1 VEDNWLAGTL
11 TRARVPQIGAIDNR
25 ELEALGAVDRQHLH
39 GGGVGI
45 EPTAALLCFG
55 AFGAHLVD
63 APSQPRSQRSQAK
76 LGLASLGVQQLGD
89 MPKIGELALAVNY
102 AEQPGREAFGG

>member
-1 VEDNWLAGTL
+1 VEDNWLAGAV
-11 TRARVPQIGAIDNR
+11 TRACIPQIGAIDNR
-25 ELEALGAVDRQHLH
+25 ELEALGAVDRQDLH

-45 EPTAALLCFG
+45 EPAAALLCFG

-63 APSQPRSQRSQAK
+63 APSQPGSQRSQAK
-76 LGLASLGVQQLGD
+76 LGLTCLGVQQLGD

-102 AEQPGREAFGG
+102 AKQPVR